1 MKKKS
6 AKWAALLLAACMVLA
21 LAACGKK
28 GGESQQRSGTVYVPQ
43 FMDCALEDV
52 QYVNQGCSDGQYI
65 YFSADIRGEEKE
77 ETWTDPETGETE
89 VFTYYDSITT
99 LFRVDLSNGNAAQLE
114 NYQPPQPGSG
124 DDGSAYLSGIQ
135 AGEDGALWVTE
146 EMTVYQYDLPEDFD
160 GESGDKWEYQ
170 TGYEETMIRRQ
181 LDSSGKELSR
191 TEISSTVLQEKLG
204 VEYVNNI
211 AFDAAGNLFVILSP
225 WIIRSPCWTRT

>member
-77 ETWTDPETGETE
+77 ESVSGRQCP
-89 VFTYYDSITT
+89 
-99 LFRVDLSNGNAAQLE
+99 DL
-114 NYQPPQPGSG
+114 
-124 DDGSAYLSGIQ
+124 
-135 AGEDGALWVTE
+135 
-146 EMTVYQYDLPEDFD
+146 
-160 GESGDKWEYQ
+160 
-170 TGYEETMIRRQ
+170 
-181 LDSSGKELSR
+181 
-191 TEISSTVLQEKLG
+191 
-204 VEYVNNI
+204 
-211 AFDAAGNLFVILSP
+211 
-225 WIIRSPCWTRT
+225 

>member
-77 ETWTDPETGETE
+77 ETWTDPETGETVEIPCDTVISAVGEKVDAEALGAYGVQVGEAGRPGFQTNLPGVYAAGDVLRGPATVVEGIADATAFAQE
-89 VFTYYDSITT
+89 V
-99 LFRVDLSNGNAAQLE
+99 
-114 NYQPPQPGSG
+114 
-124 DDGSAYLSGIQ
+124 
-135 AGEDGALWVTE
+135 
-146 EMTVYQYDLPEDFD
+146 
-160 GESGDKWEYQ
+160 
-170 TGYEETMIRRQ
+170 
-181 LDSSGKELSR
+181 
-191 TEISSTVLQEKLG
+191 LG
-204 VEYVNNI
+204 VCV
-211 AFDAAGNLFVILSP
+211 
-225 WIIRSPCWTRT
+225 C